1 MHTEKPDELSSPDL
15 LRPAYHLL
23 FRPPIFRESNAP
35 PCRLGLL
42 CGTVH
47 HYMGTTMRKT
57 TVSSRSPNTRNY
69 KSSRSGLIDLGAWQF
84 HSAPGKPR
92 LWGKSWAGT
101 TKVHLDFGYW
111 S

>member
-35 PCRLGLL
+35 PCLLGLH

-47 HYMGTTMRKT
+47 HYMGKIISVKPLTERDIAQ
-57 TVSSRSPNTRNY
+57 SSRFGSV
-69 KSSRSGLIDLGAWQF
+69 DLGAWQF
-84 HSAPGKPR
+84 HSAPGKPQ
-92 LWGKSWAGT
+92 LWVKSWAGT

-111 S
+111 F